1 MKVSPF
7 LKEERIILELKAKTK
22 EEAIKEVASLLKD
35 ASEIINLDDFLKEV
49 FEREKIGS
57 TGIGKGIAIPHART
71 DNVKKFV
78 IAIGRSEKGIEFQAV
93 DKRPVKIIFLMGTPK
108 EEGLDEYLK
117 ILAHL
122 MRLIDKEAFRSS
134 LFSAKTA
141 KEIIEIF
148 KSAEE

>member
-22 EEAIKEVASLLKD
+22 EEAIKEIAYLLKN
-35 ASEIINLDDFLKEV
+35 APEITNFDGFLNDI

-57 TGIGKGIAIPHART
+57 TGIGKEIAIPHART
-71 DNVKKFV
+71 DNVKEFV
-78 IAIGRSEKGIEFQAV
+78 IAIGRCKEGIEFQAI
-93 DKRPVKIIFLMGTPK
+93 DKKPVKLIFLMGTPK

-122 MRLIDKEAFRSS
+122 TRLIDKDSFRSS

-141 KEIIEIF
+141 KEIIDIF
-148 KSAEE
+148 RSVEE

>member
-78 IAIGRSEKGIEFQAV
+78 IAIGKSEKGIEFQAV